1 MKILLQLSLNVS
13 ESFSSNLCREINC
26 PITDTRGEEKCE

>member
-1 MKILLQLSLNVS
+1 MKILLQLSLN
-13 ESFSSNLCREINC
+13 FPNLYSNLCREINC